1 VNPTVDDADLPEIG
15 AAERL
20 LASARAEP
28 PGVGEYVGNYEL
40 VEEVGRGAQS
50 VVYRARQQEP
60 VRREVALKV
69 LYDPADGGNM
79 RARFFRERAL
89 LARVSHHGLA
99 QLLDC
104 GETAPTEARAALPW
118 FAMPF
123 IEGEPID
130 RWCMRHGAT
139 RAVKL
144 VLLERVADAVGAAHA
159 VGVIHRDIKPS
170 NILVAGSPADPRVI
184 VIDFGIAKVL
194 EGDATPVGVSESGAL
209 RGSDAIAT
217 RHGAVVGTPEF
228 MSPEQADLDAASV
241 GAASDVY
248 AIGLIAYLLFGGSV
262 PGFESTSSSVLK
274 STAEPRSLGARL
286 RAASGREVPP
296 ISRIT
301 RDRALRGEVEWIVAK
316 CCARDRSARYADARA
331 LAEDLRRLRERQPIS
346 AAPADSA
353 YPLWFVLRKHK
364 WPLAMTMFALV
375 VFMAVLVII
384 ATGEKARADR
394 EADQRTKLAETL
406 ARVRATLVPITG
418 RGRGDVV
425 NESEAVPILESLH
438 ALNVALL
445 GSTAPESQQAALSLA
460 RAYDRVRRYTD
471 AEQLYRSLLADVEQD
486 YTRPGD
492 QAFLRFSLGGNLRR
506 QGGARL
512 LEARSLLLQALQY
525 WDVADPSRSAR
536 CACTLELAFVAGA
549 DLQLL
554 ERSDWITKG
563 IECLERYAPQGS
575 MRTREA
581 YGFMADHLR
590 EAGDYAAAHS
600 WYEKALDGL
609 VASDASE
616 QIWADVWKIE
626 LLWLTMEEARIRAAP
641 IQTELQDE
649 LDRRIRA
656 FQERNLDV
664 SSDRK
669 RLERWAA
676 HTGATQK

>member
-228 MSPEQADLDAASV
+228 MR
-241 GAASDVY
+241 
-248 AIGLIAYLLFGGSV
+248 
-262 PGFESTSSSVLK
+262 
-274 STAEPRSLGARL
+274 RSKRRRGERCL
-286 RAASGREVPP
+286 
-296 ISRIT
+296 
-301 RDRALRGEVEWIVAK
+301 RDRAHRVPVVWRQRSRLRINFLVGSEEHSGASFTRGKASGCLRSRSSTDIPHHERPRTSWGGPVDCCEVLRTRSFCPLRG
-316 CCARDRSARYADARA
+316 CPRA
-331 LAEDLRRLRERQPIS
+331 
-346 AAPADSA
+346 
-353 YPLWFVLRKHK
+353 
-364 WPLAMTMFALV
+364 
-375 VFMAVLVII
+375 
-384 ATGEKARADR
+384 
-394 EADQRTKLAETL
+394 
-406 ARVRATLVPITG
+406 
-418 RGRGDVV
+418 
-425 NESEAVPILESLH
+425 
-438 ALNVALL
+438 
-445 GSTAPESQQAALSLA
+445 
-460 RAYDRVRRYTD
+460 
-471 AEQLYRSLLADVEQD
+471 
-486 YTRPGD
+486 
-492 QAFLRFSLGGNLRR
+492 
-506 QGGARL
+506 
-512 LEARSLLLQALQY
+512 
-525 WDVADPSRSAR
+525 
-536 CACTLELAFVAGA
+536 C
-549 DLQLL
+549 
-554 ERSDWITKG
+554 
-563 IECLERYAPQGS
+563 
-575 MRTREA
+575 
-581 YGFMADHLR
+581 
-590 EAGDYAAAHS
+590 
-600 WYEKALDGL
+600 
-609 VASDASE
+609 
-616 QIWADVWKIE
+616 
-626 LLWLTMEEARIRAAP
+626 
-641 IQTELQDE
+641 
-649 LDRRIRA
+649 
-656 FQERNLDV
+656 
-664 SSDRK
+664 
-669 RLERWAA
+669 
-676 HTGATQK
+676 

>member
-1 VNPTVDDADLPEIG
+1 
-15 AAERL
+15 L

-40 VEEVGRGAQS
+40 IEEVGRGAQS

-60 VRREVALKV
+60 VQREVALKV

-104 GETAPTEARAALPW
+104 GETAPTEVRAALPW

-139 RAVKL
+139 RALKL

-170 NILVAGSPADPRVI
+170 NILVAGNPADPRVV

-194 EGDATPVGVSESGAL
+194 EGDALPIGVSEGGTP
-209 RGSDAIAT
+209 RGGDAVAT

-262 PGFESTSSSVLK
+262 PGFESSSLPLLK
-274 STAEPRSLGARL
+274 SAAEPRSLGARL
-286 RAASGREVPP
+286 RAASSREVPP
-296 ISRIT
+296 ISRIAK
-301 RDRALRGEVEWIVAK
+301 DRTLRGEVEWIVAK
-316 CCARDRSARYADARA
+316 CCARDCSARYADARA

-364 WPLAMTMFALV
+364 WPLAMATCGLVALV
-375 VFMAVLVII
+375 AVLAIV
-384 ATGEKARADR
+384 AAGEKARADQ

-471 AEQLYRSLLADVEQD
+471 AEQLYKSMLADALLKE
-486 YTRPGD
+486 TRRGD

-512 LEARSLLLQALQY
+512 QEARDLLQQALQY
-525 WDVADPSRSAR
+525 WDGVDPPPNLR
-536 CACTLELAFVAGA
+536 CVCMLEMSFVAGA
-549 DLQLL
+549 ESKLDERL
-554 ERSDWITKG
+554 EWITKG
-563 IECLERYAPQGS
+563 IACLERQCPPGF

-590 EAGDYAAAHS
+590 EAGDFATARG
-600 WYEKALDGL
+600 WYERALDGL
-609 VASDASE
+609 NASDASA
-616 QIWADVWKIE
+616 QVWADVWAIE
-626 LLWLTMEEARIRAAP
+626 LLWMTREEARTRSQQVP
-641 IQTELQDE
+641 TDLQQE
-649 LDRRIRA
+649 FDRRIRA
-656 FQERNLDV
+656 LQERDP
-664 SSDRK
+664 DQQ
-669 RLERWAA
+669 RLERWL
-676 HTGATQK
+676 TDGGMKGL